1 MEEQGESEQSIGG
14 GTPSQSPNMTL
25 EKTIE
30 MGEYDPNFLAN
41 FPEWHTLSRHI
52 QFQYIKKALENRH
65 HQLLAQ
71 YAELHN
77 VLDLRNK
84 PEVWEAIRNMEK
96 QLHHILEE
104 KEKLFAEY
112 SK

>member
-1 MEEQGESEQSIGG
+1 MEDEGEQEKSLGG
-14 GTPSQSPNMTL
+14 KTPPSVSKLTL
-25 EKTIE
+25 EKAIE
-30 MGEYDPNFLAN
+30 LGEYDPKFLAN
-41 FPEWHTLSRHI
+41 FPEWHTLSIHI
-52 QFQYIKKALENRH
+52 QFQYVKKALENRH

-71 YAELHN
+71 YAELNN
-77 VLDLRNK
+77 VLDLRKK

-104 KEKLFAEY
+104 KERLFTEY